1 MVLRK
6 IAVLA
11 TILVVS
17 ITLIM
22 VINYRANRKEPE
34 ATQLLFKDFQ
44 NKNCSE
50 MLFIERLDTARL
62 KRKGQTWNLV
72 TPCIPGFPATSANS
86 RPTLLPEYPVDS
98 ALIAKTL
105 ETIGKM
111 KREELVSVNPQKQA
125 ALEVDRKNAMFFEC
139 RDSAGLSLGGIYVG
153 TGGPKSGSCFV
164 RMKESDSVY
173 LVSGGIRF
181 SLFANSKRWADKN
194 IVKFDKQLVRKL
206 TIVSADSGTI
216 KVEKKGTT
224 SSGPKN
230 EWYLVKPVQAKA
242 NQDRVESLIA
252 SMLNLKAADFEGNR
266 KLSEKDMGFD
276 RPAATTTV
284 TLSNGESKTVI
295 VGGKD
300 KAAMKWV
307 RTSEKPGVTFTV
319 YGYTLAG
326 INPGT
331 AYFKDTLARDTL
343 SPVEAA
349 KSALEKQLE
358 SSMKNA
364 K

>member
-1 MVLRK
+1 MSIK
-6 IAVLA
+6 KSAFLA

-22 VINYRANRKEPE
+22 VINHGADRKAPE
-34 ATQLLFKDFQ
+34 ATQLFFKDFQ

-98 ALIAKTL
+98 ALIAKAL

-125 ALEVDRKNAMFFEC
+125 ALEVDRKSAMFFEC
-139 RDSAGLSLGGIYVG
+139 RDSAGLSLGGICVG

-164 RMKESDSVY
+164 RMKESDSVF
-173 LVSGGIRF
+173 LVDGGIRF
-181 SLFANSKRWADKN
+181 SLFANPKRWADKR
-194 IVKFDKQLVRKL
+194 IVKFDKNLVRKL
-206 TIVSADSGTI
+206 SVVSADSGTI
-216 KVEKKGTT
+216 EAEKRGPA
-224 SSGPKN
+224 SSGPTNK
-230 EWYLVKPVQAKA
+230 WYLVKPVQAKA
-242 NQDRVESLIA
+242 NQNRVESLIA
-252 SMLNLKAADFEGNR
+252 SMLNLKAADFEGDS
-266 KLSEKDMGFD
+266 KLSERDMGFD
-276 RPAATTTV
+276 RPATITTV
-284 TLSNGESKTVI
+284 TLSTGESKTVI
-295 VGGKD
+295 VGSKD

-307 RTSEKPGVTFTV
+307 RNPEKPEVTFTV
-319 YGYTLAG
+319 YAYTLAG
-326 INPGT
+326 SNPGT
-331 AYFKDTLARDTL
+331 VYFKDTLARDTI

-349 KSALEKQLE
+349 KSAIEKQIE
-358 SSMKNA
+358 GSMKNPR
-364 K
+364 